1 MVIRRVENCVLE
13 GDTKS
18 RVKSIAVLLALVL
31 FSLIILNPF
40 ANPTLIAESDQSVE
54 SSGETGTE
62 GPEGTEPEEKNPEEK
77 DPESVVDESQMK
89 IDVKATKTWVG
100 GPEDRPIVWF
110 KLQRAI
116 GENTPQD
123 VPGAPIVKLEGVLE
137 AVWSDLDKMNESGDA
152 YIYSVVEVD
161 ADGNRLVLEDYEKTE
176 NGLTVTNT
184 YVASPETSPA
194 PHPTPAPFPLYPTP
208 APTPT
213 AAPMHPT
220 PAPTPTPT
228 AAPLHPTPAP
238 TPTAAP
244 LHPTPAPVRPT
255 PAPRTASPTTDPS
268 ELPKTGEVHALPFVA
283 IGLLAAAG
291 ILVVL
296 KLRTKSDR

>member
-1 MVIRRVENCVLE
+1 M
-13 GDTKS
+13 
-18 RVKSIAVLLALVL
+18 
-31 FSLIILNPF
+31 
-40 ANPTLIAESDQSVE
+40 
-54 SSGETGTE
+54 
-62 GPEGTEPEEKNPEEK
+62 
-77 DPESVVDESQMK
+77 
-89 IDVKATKTWVG
+89 
-100 GPEDRPIVWF
+100 
-110 KLQRAI
+110 QRAI

-194 PHPTPAPFPLYPTP
+194 PHPTHAPFPLYPTP

-220 PAPTPTPT
+220 PAPTPT